1 MNTQN
6 LIYALTYIDKS
17 TWPDGPWKLEPDK
30 MLWID
35 EKSGY
40 ECLIRRIKDMSHLCG
55 YVGITKEHPLYQTSI
70 IEFRSN
76 SILEDYFSIH
86 GNITMS
92 CGGKAFIEEPGLH
105 NRIGRAPIENR
116 PSPDEIWWIGID
128 FIHNQD
134 LIPLTSND
142 PNDNNGER
150 IYRDIGYVT
159 KEVTK
164 LASLLQQFEREYN
177 EGSIEYK
184 KSSHPPLEW
193 NS

>member
-1 MNTQN
+1 MNIQN
-6 LIYALTYIDKS
+6 LIYALTYMDKS
-17 TWPDGPWKLEPDK
+17 DWPEGSWKLEPDK
-30 MLWID
+30 MLWVD
-35 EKSGY
+35 EKTGY

-55 YVGITKEHPLYQTSI
+55 YVGITKEHPLFQTSI

-76 SILEDYFSIH
+76 SSLEDYFSIH

-92 CGGKAFIEEPGLH
+92 YDGRAFTEEPGPH
-105 NRIGRAPIENR
+105 NKIGRAPIENR

-142 PNDNNGER
+142 SNDNNGDR

-159 KEVTK
+159 KEVMK
-164 LASLLQQFEREYN
+164 LASLLLQFQTEYN
-177 EGSIEYK
+177 EGLIQYK
-184 KSSHPPLEW
+184 KSTQPPFEW
-193 NS
+193 GS